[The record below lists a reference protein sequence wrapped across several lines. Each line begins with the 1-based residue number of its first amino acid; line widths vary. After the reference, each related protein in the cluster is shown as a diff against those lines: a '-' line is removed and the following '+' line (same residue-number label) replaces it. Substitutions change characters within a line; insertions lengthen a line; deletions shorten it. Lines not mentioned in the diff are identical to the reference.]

1 MVMKGCAL
9 RVFLFISDDMSNEIL
24 MTQEGYDSVKKEL
37 DYLKNEKMPEI
48 IQRIED
54 ALKLGDLSE
63 NAEYQEAKEDQ
74 GITSAKI
81 RELENKIHN
90 AKIIEK
96 SSGGPVSI
104 GSRLTVVDET
114 GATKEYEIV
123 DQTQADPV
131 AGKISNES
139 PIGEAFMDRVE
150 GDTVEVALPAGT
162 KTFTI
167 KSIS

>member
-1 MVMKGCAL
+1 
-9 RVFLFISDDMSNEIL
+9 

-37 DYLKNEKMPEI
+37 DYLKKEKMPEI

-81 RELENKIHN
+81 RELENKIHH

-104 GSRLTVVDET
+104 GSKLTVVDET

-131 AGKISNES
+131 SGKISNES

-150 GDTVEVALPAGT
+150 GDTVEVTLPAGT
-162 KTFTI
+162 KSFTI
-167 KSIS
+167 KTIS